1 MIMEG
6 LKSRA
11 VALVV
16 CAALILV
23 GWFGGSAIQNAQ
35 DDLITLR
42 AAGLKA
48 DTVVM
53 TIGEQEITAAEYLYW
68 LTNACD
74 TVYQYYGITDWSMA
88 LSEDLT
94 AGDYAKE
101 QAAYYVSQYAASRQ
115 MAEEKDVTLTEE
127 QQTELDGMRD
137 YYVGYYGSEEMYDY
151 LLAYAGLTEE
161 MLTESNVVPYLYE
174 TICAQL
180 LSEGGELEPTEARLQ
195 EFAETHGYTGASDE
209 MLLLYYTDTGYGA
222 VYDYVNDYIEGME
235 VVKTEAYDAIDV
247 AEFYP
252 ALLAERQALPVPSLD
267 TDSGSS
273 AE

>member
-94 AGDYAKE
+94 VGDYAKE
-101 QAAYYVSQYAASRQ
+101 QADYYVSQYAAIRQ

-127 QQTELDGMRD
+127 QQALSLLRQTRNPYYYRYEGMI
-137 YYVGYYGSEEMYDY
+137 V
-151 LLAYAGLTEE
+151 
-161 MLTESNVVPYLYE
+161 
-174 TICAQL
+174 TISDNGRKQL
-180 LSEGGELEPTEARLQ
+180 EHFLSECLFGE
-195 EFAETHGYTGASDE
+195 
-209 MLLLYYTDTGYGA
+209 
-222 VYDYVNDYIEGME
+222 
-235 VVKTEAYDAIDV
+235 
-247 AEFYP
+247 
-252 ALLAERQALPVPSLD
+252 
-267 TDSGSS
+267 
-273 AE
+273 